1 MPKYNTDSQI
11 KITNALFLSQGCKTV
26 GRTRGLEGLA
36 PLADTIDAMS
46 AEVKKNISGKGVN
59 TLTTHTHT
67 NIRYTILK
75 SYG

>member
-46 AEVKKNISGKGVN
+46 AEVKKNISGKEVN
-59 TLTTHTHT
+59 THTHT
-67 NIRYTILK
+67 RILNTL
-75 SYG
+75 Y